1 MGHYSV
7 VSLTFSS
14 ILHCIYVTGVYVP
27 LDTKSEWVS
36 VQPIYSLMLI
46 SVYWMI
52 LFLCSLS
59 VIFLFACGSAALIPC
74 WLDCKLKSFFLFFV
88 SVFVGACLITFL
100 MTALYEGLKMFR
112 QWLVC
117 RPLRLLIKDLWK
129 SRSASED
136 ITDNEDA
143 SSNKETL
150 QQHAARFPRDR
161 WIWFT
166 ELLLY
171 FSFVQSKARPSSWC
185 FLKTGKRKKLITC
198 RKVQIRRRSRGTNLL
213 DLLMPVW

>member
-59 VIFLFACGSAALIPC
+59 VIFLFACCRAALIPC
-74 WLDCKLKSFFLFFV
+74 RLDCKLKRFFLFFV

-161 WIWFT
+161 
-166 ELLLY
+166 
-171 FSFVQSKARPSSWC
+171 
-185 FLKTGKRKKLITC
+185 
-198 RKVQIRRRSRGTNLL
+198 
-213 DLLMPVW
+213 